1 MDSNLLKNVRLRD
14 FEIEA
19 IQHSFKQSFLPTDQL
34 WIFGSRAN
42 PSKRG
47 GDIDLYIETTMD
59 AELLN
64 TTRLD
69 FVTSICD
76 KIGDQ
81 RIDVV
86 LNTTK
91 NSLNLAIYKI
101 AREEGIQLV

>member
-1 MDSNLLKNVRLRD
+1 M
-14 FEIEA
+14 
-19 IQHSFKQSFLPTDQL
+19 
-34 WIFGSRAN
+34 
-42 PSKRG
+42 RG

-59 AELLN
+59 AGLLN
-64 TTRLD
+64 TARLD
-69 FVTSICD
+69 FVTSICN